1 MVDKKAFIEKFG
13 PMAAKSVAGTPLF
26 ASVALAQ
33 AALETGWA
41 NSKPYNNMF
50 GMKAQQG
57 YKGSVYSATT
67 QEVINGKRQTF
78 KGIGKKYAS
87 REAALN
93 DGANKYT
100 IFKVYDTLQDSWN
113 DRVRMLMNRKGYA
126 AALKAKTPE
135 EQIAAI
141 KAGGYAT
148 GTNYVD
154 TITSIINTN
163 GLKRFDQQAEVEKK
177 N

>member
-1 MVDKKAFIEKFG
+1 MADKRSFIEKFG
-13 PMAAKSVAGTPLF
+13 PMAVKSVAGTPLF
-26 ASVALAQ
+26 ASVAIAQ

-50 GMKAQQG
+50 GIKAPQG
-57 YKGSVYSATT
+57 YNGAVYSATT
-67 QEVINGKRQTF
+67 SEVINGKRVTF
-78 KGIGKKYAS
+78 KGTGKKYAN
-87 REAALN
+87 REAAIR

-148 GTNYVD
+148 ATNYVD